1 MALTKAAGSFVWANF
16 AVIDDGSTNT
26 YSTFTDVDL
35 SAVTGSQRVIALVY
49 FANAQGLQTKY
60 CTRVN
65 GDTTVVTDDKTQA
78 TGDAHYT
85 LGTSN
90 TNHSMLLV
98 CTDTAAIFE
107 LKANNAG
114 TDKCKIVLLAY
125 CPVSG

>member
-1 MALTKAAGSFVWANF
+1 MGITKGAASFIWANF
-16 AVIDDGSTNT
+16 AVIDDGSTTT

-35 SAVTGSQRVIALVY
+35 SSVTGAKRVIALVY

-60 CTRVN
+60 CTRVK

-85 LGTSN
+85 LGFSN
-90 TNHSMLLV
+90 TNHSMLIV
-98 CTDTAAIFE
+98 CTDTSAVFQ

-114 TDKCKIVLLAY
+114 TDKCKIRLLAY
-125 CPVSG
+125 CVVEG